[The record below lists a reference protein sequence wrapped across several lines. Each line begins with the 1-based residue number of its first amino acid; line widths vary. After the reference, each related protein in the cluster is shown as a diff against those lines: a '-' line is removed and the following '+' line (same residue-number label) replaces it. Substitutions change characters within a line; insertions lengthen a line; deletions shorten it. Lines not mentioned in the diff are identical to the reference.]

1 MAKIFNDSDMENI
14 LIDYVGVSEEA
25 LLLVIR
31 LLGTRKEVYE
41 DILFVYTGYHD
52 FEQFI
57 EREGNEQ

>member
-1 MAKIFNDSDMENI
+1 MLAPAIERYGEN
-14 LIDYVGVSEEA
+14 GVSYNSEEA
-25 LLLVIR
+25 LLLAIR

-41 DILFVYTGYHD
+41 DILFVYTGYHN